1 MCTDKEFK
9 KFLNESIERN
19 RQNGYCGTNTTV
31 NDAPLTQDQ
40 LKAINSVIAPTIHE
54 LKAKITPAVTVTK
67 TGKERKP
74 RTGKSMQ
81 NKYQPDFISLG
92 SYHNMNTHLEDVF
105 IGASRLTTTN
115 SHVSSRL
122 CFRLMQELEFITTEA
137 VFLWVNKSRCSD
149 QQIDV
154 RYAQEIAERLRAI
167 VNALDY
173 HAVTFEQNTGQ
184 FLDGFEL
191 GFDVEADARDYL
203 RHLEV
208 MKIAA

>member
-1 MCTDKEFK
+1 
-9 KFLNESIERN
+9 
-19 RQNGYCGTNTTV
+19 
-31 NDAPLTQDQ
+31 
-40 LKAINSVIAPTIHE
+40 
-54 LKAKITPAVTVTK
+54 
-67 TGKERKP
+67 
-74 RTGKSMQ
+74 
-81 NKYQPDFISLG
+81 
-92 SYHNMNTHLEDVF
+92 
-105 IGASRLTTTN
+105 
-115 SHVSSRL
+115 
-122 CFRLMQELEFITTEA
+122 MQELESITTEA

-208 MKIAA
+208 MKLAA